1 MMPDP
6 AITIDAL
13 ALILGAL
20 SALAG
25 LVYWTYRRVTKVA
38 TEEHVASEIEDELS
52 PIETMADEAKETAQ
66 ENNEELQELKDLI
79 EGGNSRFEQGLMDY
93 LDENIEKTRQVRQ
106 DLDEISQEIERLKR
120 ERNEAQSED

>member
-13 ALILGAL
+13 ALILGVL

-25 LVYWTYRRVTKVA
+25 LVYWIYRRVTKVA
-38 TEEHVASEIEDELS
+38 TEGHVETEIEEELD
-52 PIETMADEAKETAQ
+52 PIETMAEEAKKTAEQ
-66 ENNEELQELKDLI
+66 NNEELQELKDLI

-93 LDENIEKTRQVRQ
+93 LDENIEKTRKVRQ

-120 ERNEAQSED
+120 ERDEAQSED